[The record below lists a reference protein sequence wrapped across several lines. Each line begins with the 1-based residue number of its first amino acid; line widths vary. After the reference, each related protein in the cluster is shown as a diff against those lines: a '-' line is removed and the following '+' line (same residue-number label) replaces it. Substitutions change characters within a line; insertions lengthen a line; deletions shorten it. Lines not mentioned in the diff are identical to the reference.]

1 MKRLLKLNL
10 FRKSFTVTLLIA
22 FLFLGCHDNCKV
34 TNTFVYFDPVY
45 STSADVKA
53 AVSLQ
58 PTHPLTGLGKIYF
71 KDGYLFLNE
80 VGKGIH
86 IVDNRNPSMP
96 QPLSFL
102 NIPGNYDLAIS
113 GNTLYADS
121 YVDLVVF
128 DISDLNSIKEVNRV
142 ERLFNNYTSMGML
155 VGSDKGILTDWV
167 RKENVSVQQED
178 CSARYQ
184 PWGGILY
191 KGGIAFESSL
201 ARSFDSKTA
210 FVPSGSNSQTGI
222 SGSMARFTINGDHLY
237 ALDGANLD
245 VVKVS
250 SPKNPVAT
258 KEILIS
264 SDVET
269 LFPHEDKLF
278 FGTQS
283 GMLIYDLKDE
293 ENPSL
298 ISRYAHVRS
307 CDPVVVEG
315 DHAYV
320 TLRNGSMCGGFTNQ
334 LEVIN
339 ISNLKSPYVEKICPM
354 TNPFGLGIDNG
365 TLFICDG
372 TSGMRVLDATDIT
385 KICESPLA
393 HYEGIHAL
401 DIIPFQKV
409 AMMIG
414 NDGLYQYDYSNLK
427 EIKLLSVLPIK
438 Q

>member
-10 FRKSFTVTLLIA
+10 CRKSFVLTLLIA
-22 FLFLGCHDNCKV
+22 ILFLGCHDNCKV

-45 STSADVKA
+45 STSAEVKA

-58 PTHPLTGLGKIYF
+58 PTHALTGLGKIYF

-102 NIPGNYDLAIS
+102 NIPGNYDLEIS

-121 YVDLVVF
+121 YVDLVIF
-128 DISDLNSIKEVNRV
+128 DISELNNVREVNRV
-142 ERLFNNYTSMGML
+142 EGLFNNYTSMGML

-167 RKENVSVQQED
+167 RKENVSVQEEE

-184 PWGGILY
+184 TWGGIY
-191 KGGIAFESSL
+191 YRDGIAFNQSL
-201 ARSFDSKTA
+201 ASSFDSKMA
-210 FVPSGSNSQTGI
+210 FVPSGSNSQSGI
-222 SGSMARFTINGDHLY
+222 AGSKARFTISGDHLY
-237 ALDGANLD
+237 AIDGANLD
-245 VVKVS
+245 IVALTTPQH
-250 SPKNPVAT
+250 PKAK
-258 KEILIS
+258 KEILVSWDI
-264 SDVET
+264 ET

-283 GMLIYDLKDE
+283 GMLIYDLKDN

-315 DHAYV
+315 NHAYV
-320 TLRNGSMCGGFTNQ
+320 TLRNGSTCGGFTNQ

-339 ISNLKSPYVEKICPM
+339 ISDLKSPYVEKICPM
-354 TNPFGLGIDNG
+354 TNPNGLGIDNG

-372 TSGMRVLDATDIT
+372 TSGLRVLDASDVT

-393 HYEGIHAL
+393 RYEGIHAL
-401 DIIPFQKV
+401 DIIPFQNV

-414 NDGLYQYDYSNLK
+414 NDGLYQYDYSNPK